1 MEFLILIIVIY
12 LLFKASN
19 NESRIK
25 YLESKILLPKI
36 EEQKKENNTSEI
48 FSKVEELSINKLVSK
63 NIKTTELKEYLSKPK
78 KNKTNYS
85 LFKKTENGI
94 TFLGQKLIVWIAGFA
109 AILGA
114 FYLVQYS
121 IEHSLLSPITRLC
134 LISIFA
140 LSCIVGG
147 YFLYNKKNFANNERI
162 AQALIGAGISTF
174 YFVAYAISAI
184 YSFVPANVSF
194 VLMCIITITSVFL
207 TLKCGGKPIAIL
219 SLIGG
224 FLTPALVGGNSDSA
238 ILLSSYLL
246 IISFGFLILANKIG
260 SILLLI
266 FNLLGLYILISTWIF
281 FGCHSF
287 DSLWLMITLSTITF
301 STLRFCPKFDNLLEK
316 TFKYGILG
324 ICFLF
329 AFVFLF
335 NTNFG
340 ILECEIILTLI
351 IAMLFLS
358 FRNIKLYFPIFISI
372 ISISF
377 LILFLQQGNNGNIK
391 NIVFISLAVIG
402 LLPFYI
408 SIWFNKKQK
417 FLNYL
422 TIASPIIY
430 GLHYMLF
437 KNETI
442 LPYIGLLGGVLIALP
457 AINFD
462 YNKELEQKNAGLLI
476 LSCFTLFTLS
486 FASLVQADFWPI
498 VLSIEFLILGAINTF
513 FKVKYLDFGMLA
525 LLLAFLATQIFNI
538 AFMSG
543 ILLLG
548 ELIKL
553 KFSVSY
559 LTNNFYISNIII
571 PTISFGVL
579 AFISKERT
587 IKLLSATI
595 SILIGTL
602 GLISFYMLVKMKF
615 LSIYSL
621 SLNFAEQAFI
631 TNVLLLSFAG
641 FFFFKKNIFE
651 KLFKLGLWR
660 LIAISLVLA
669 SPFLN
674 NIQTSAI
681 SLCFS
686 YGIPVALFSWYAFLS
701 KENIRNNFTKLSALF
716 SFVLVSSLLTQ
727 ALYRTVYIS
736 KINFTDVGIF
746 SYSILWLSL
755 GAIWLLIAFRNK
767 FLVKPAFSLIYFV
780 IAKVFLFDV
789 SSLNGLWRIIALFAL
804 AGSLLGISHFYTKY
818 FQNRDIKIN

>member
-1 MEFLILIIVIY
+1 MEFLFWTIIIY
-12 LLFKASN
+12 LLFKVFSIESRMN
-19 NESRIK
+19 YLERKLLLPVQEEKENTIYKTDEKDEEIDINESVPANIQTT
-25 YLESKILLPKI
+25 ET
-36 EEQKKENNTSEI
+36 KENLSET
-48 FSKVEELSINKLVSK
+48 K
-63 NIKTTELKEYLSKPK
+63 KTWL
-78 KNKTNYS
+78 NYS

-109 AILGA
+109 AILGS

-121 IEHSLLSPITRLC
+121 IEHSLLSPLARLC

-140 LSCIVGG
+140 LSCIITG

-162 AQALIGAGISTF
+162 AQALIGIGISTF
-174 YFVAYAISAI
+174 YFVAYALSRI
-184 YSFVPANVSF
+184 YHIVPANISF
-194 VLMCIITITSVFL
+194 IMMCVITTLSVFL

-224 FLTPALVGGNSDSA
+224 FLTPMLVGSNSDSA

-340 ILECEIILTLI
+340 ILEWEIILTLI
-351 IAMLFLS
+351 VAMLFLT
-358 FRNIKLYFPIFISI
+358 FRDTKLYFPIFLSTISLC
-372 ISISF
+372 F
-377 LILFLQQGNNGNIK
+377 LMLFLQKTNNEYIK
-391 NIVFISLAVIG
+391 NVVFILLAIIG
-402 LLPFYI
+402 ILPFYI
-408 SIWFNKKQK
+408 SIWINKKQE
-417 FLNYL
+417 FLKYL

-442 LPYIGLLGGVLIALP
+442 LPYIGLIGGVLMVLP
-457 AINFD
+457 IIKFNFKD
-462 YNKELEQKNAGLLI
+462 ELGQKNSGLLI
-476 LSCFTLFTLS
+476 LSSSTLFTLA
-486 FASLVQADFWPI
+486 FASLIQADFWPI
-498 VLSIEFLILGAINTF
+498 VLSIEILLLGTLKTF
-513 FKVKYLDFGMLA
+513 FNIKYLDFGINTLFSG
-525 LLLAFLATQIFNI
+525 FLITQIFNI
-538 AFMSG
+538 TFMSG

-548 ELIKL
+548 QLVKI

-559 LTNNFYISNIII
+559 LTSNFYISNIII
-571 PTISFGVL
+571 PTLSFGIL
-579 AFISKERT
+579 ALISKE
-587 IKLLSATI
+587 KLKSLSTNI
-595 SILIGTL
+595 STLIGTF
-602 GLISFYMLVKMKF
+602 GLLSFYMLVKMKF
-615 LSIYSL
+615 LSIGQL
-621 SLNFAEQAFI
+621 SLNFAEHTFI
-631 TNVLLLSFAG
+631 TNILLLSFAG
-641 FFFFKKNIFE
+641 FLFFKKNIFE
-651 KLFKLGLWR
+651 KLFKFGLWR
-660 LIAISLVLA
+660 LIGITLILA

-674 NIQTSAI
+674 KIQTSPI
-681 SLCFS
+681 SLCLA

-701 KENIRNNFTKLSALF
+701 KENTRNNFTKLSALF

-727 ALYRTVYIS
+727 ALYGTVCIS
-736 KINFTDVGIF
+736 KINFTNFGIF
-746 SYSILWLSL
+746 SYSILWLGL
-755 GAIWLLIAFRNK
+755 GVIWLTIAFRNK
-767 FLVKPAFSLIYFV
+767 FLVKPAFGLIYFV
-780 IAKVFLFDV
+780 VAKVFLFDV
-789 SSLNGLWRIIALFAL
+789 SSLSGIWRIVALFAL
-804 AGSLLGISHFYTKY
+804 AGSLLVISHFYTKY
-818 FQNRDIKIN
+818 FQGQNRQ